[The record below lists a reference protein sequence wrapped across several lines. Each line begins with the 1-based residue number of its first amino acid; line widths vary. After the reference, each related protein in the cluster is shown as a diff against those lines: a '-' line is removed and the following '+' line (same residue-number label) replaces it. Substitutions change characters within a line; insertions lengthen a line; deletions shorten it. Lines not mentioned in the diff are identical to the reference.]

1 MQFLHETY
9 EQYKQKIKDGSHIPV
24 KPHVFVKKDKTSHS
38 LFCMQTIHAETALE
52 LHEKLEHFSQKI
64 I

>member
-24 KPHVFVKKDKTSHS
+24 KPHVFVKKDKTSHA
-38 LFCMQTIHAETALE
+38 LFCMQTIHA
-52 LHEKLEHFSQKI
+52 
-64 I
+64 